1 MIYVHMPEKYVS
13 ECPQLSLDLREA
25 EKNCSL
31 CNVRNKFLRLTR
43 NRQDNGGR
51 SISERASE
59 TDHQGIL
66 C

>member
-51 SISERASE
+51 SINERA
-59 TDHQGIL
+59 
-66 C
+66 